1 MTPGARRSPEAGDGG
16 PRAGL
21 RAQGPEPRPRG
32 ELYLQ
37 PGRLFVSAQP
47 YTVRTILGSCVS
59 VCLFDPRRAA
69 GGLNHYLLPHRL
81 GDGESSTR
89 FGEVAVQRLI
99 GAMLAL
105 GSQRVQLQAKVFGGA
120 HVLRP
125 GPDRAGDL
133 GAQNAA
139 LALELLAA
147 ERIPVVAQD
156 LGGERSRKLIFRTDD
171 GSAFIRRL

>member
-1 MTPGARRSPEAGDGG
+1 MSPGARGSADAGVAPNGAEPERGD
-16 PRAGL
+16 
-21 RAQGPEPRPRG
+21 
-32 ELYLQ
+32 LYLQ

-47 YTVRTILGSCVS
+47 YTVRTILGSCVA
-59 VCLFDPRRAA
+59 VCLFDPARAT
-69 GGLNHYLLPHRL
+69 GGINHYLLPHRL

-89 FGEVAVQRLI
+89 FGEVAVRRLI

-105 GSQRVQLQAKVFGGA
+105 GCARTGLQAKVFGGA

-125 GPDRAGDL
+125 GDASGRDL
-133 GAQNAA
+133 GSQNAA

-147 ERIPVVAQD
+147 EHIPVLAQD
-156 LGGERSRKLIFRTDD
+156 LGGARSRKLIFRTDD